1 MVPTRAAALTFDD
14 LANRLLRHL
23 AYLVHSGETTE
34 RRLAGKI
41 DISQSHLHN
50 ILNGTRKLTPAVAD
64 QALYYLDWSLLDL
77 VETNEAT
84 ALISRR
90 EAALLRGR
98 YVDFAHSAIGRGYH
112 LPGILGDEI
121 SIPFVWLAH
130 IDSPVAVR
138 ANTDPDMD
146 SIIEAGDTL
155 LIDRSLAARERID
168 ADALYVVRYGGES
181 LARWVRCSARGLY
194 LISTLNCAQPVD
206 WTLVALAFSTSRAE
220 IVEGRIIALAQPLE
234 GKFRRPALPSASN

>member
-14 LANRLLRHL
+14 LTERLLRHL
-23 AYLVHSGETTE
+23 AYLIHSGETTE

-64 QALYYLDWSLLDL
+64 QALYYLDWSLFDL
-77 VETNEAT
+77 VETSEAA

-90 EAALLRGR
+90 EAALMRGR
-98 YVDFAHSAIGRGYH
+98 YIDFAHSAVGLGCH
-112 LPGILGDEI
+112 FPGSLDNEI
-121 SIPFVWLAH
+121 PVPFLWLAE
-130 IDSPVAVR
+130 IDSPIAVR
-138 ANTDPDMD
+138 ANADPDRD

-155 LIDRSLAARERID
+155 LIDRSLGARERID
-168 ADALYVVRYGGES
+168 VDALYVVRCRGDS